1 VGLNLSFAHNETLLP
16 LKRIKLKKMPS
27 IKIILT
33 EDHQILRDGVKAL
46 IASENILIIGE
57 ASSGAELWKLLEK
70 DQPDIILMDI
80 SLPDASGIELTR
92 LISERY
98 PRIKVL
104 ILSMY
109 TDESFI
115 NQAIKSGAKGYLHK
129 NTTREEM
136 LIAIDTVYSGNDF
149 YSENISKII
158 LKNYIEKA
166 RMNSDEILDPHEV
179 LSKREIEILKMFA
192 EGFINKEIADRL
204 FISIRTV
211 ESHKNH
217 IMQKLSLKTQVELV
231 KYSIRHNLINI

>member
-1 VGLNLSFAHNETLLP
+1 
-16 LKRIKLKKMPS
+16 MPS

-33 EDHQILRDGVKAL
+33 EDHQLLRDGIKAL
-46 IASENILIIGE
+46 IASENIVIIGE
-57 ASSGAELWKLLEK
+57 ASTGAGLWKLME
-70 DQPDIILMDI
+70 DSHPDIILMDI
-80 SLPDASGIELTR
+80 SLPDVSGVELTR
-92 LISERY
+92 TLSERY
-98 PRIKVL
+98 PDVKVL
-104 ILSMY
+104 ILSMF

-115 NQAIKSGAKGYLHK
+115 NQAIKAGAKGYLHK

-136 LIAIDTVYSGNDF
+136 LMAIDAVYTGNEF

-158 LKNYIEKA
+158 LKSYIEKA
-166 RMNSDEILDPHEV
+166 KKNGEEINNPHEL

-217 IMQKLSLKTQVELV
+217 IMQKLNLKTQVELV
-231 KYSIRHNLINI
+231 KYAIRHNLINI

>member
-1 VGLNLSFAHNETLLP
+1 
-16 LKRIKLKKMPS
+16 MPP

-46 IASENILIIGE
+46 IASENIEITGE
-57 ASSGAELWKLLEK
+57 AASGAELWKLLENE
-70 DQPDIILMDI
+70 QPDIILMDI
-80 SLPDASGIELTR
+80 SLPDTSGIELTR

-98 PRIKVL
+98 PWIKVL
-104 ILSMY
+104 ILSMF

-149 YSENISKII
+149 YSDNISKII
-158 LKNYIEKA
+158 LKSYIEKA
-166 RMNSDEILDPHEV
+166 KVKSEEIQNPHEV

-192 EGFINKEIADRL
+192 EGFINKEIADKL

-217 IMQKLSLKTQVELV
+217 IMQKLNLKTQVELV
-231 KYSIRHNLINI
+231 KYAIRHNLINI

>member
-1 VGLNLSFAHNETLLP
+1 
-16 LKRIKLKKMPS
+16 MPP

-46 IASENILIIGE
+46 IASENIEITGE
-57 ASSGAELWKLLEK
+57 AASGAELWKLLENE
-70 DQPDIILMDI
+70 QPDIILMDI
-80 SLPDASGIELTR
+80 SLPDTSGIELTR
-92 LISERY
+92 LISERF
-98 PRIKVL
+98 PKIKVL
-104 ILSMY
+104 ILSMF

-149 YSENISKII
+149 YSDNISKII
-158 LKNYIEKA
+158 LKSYIEKA
-166 RMNSDEILDPHEV
+166 KVKSEEIQNPHEV

-192 EGFINKEIADRL
+192 EGFINKEIADKL

-217 IMQKLSLKTQVELV
+217 IMQKLNLKTQVELV
-231 KYSIRHNLINI
+231 KYAIRHNLINI

>member
-1 VGLNLSFAHNETLLP
+1 
-16 LKRIKLKKMPS
+16 MPP

-33 EDHQILRDGVKAL
+33 EDHQILRDGIKAL
-46 IASENILIIGE
+46 IASANITISGE
-57 ASSGAELWKLLEK
+57 ASTGQELWKLLDK
-70 DQPDIILMDI
+70 DLPDIILMDI
-80 SLPDASGIELTR
+80 SLPDTSGIELTR
-92 LISERY
+92 LVTEKY
-98 PRIKVL
+98 PEIKVL

-115 NQAIKSGAKGYLHK
+115 NQAIKAGAKGYLHK

-136 LIAIDTVYSGNDF
+136 LVAIDTVLSGNDF
-149 YSENISKII
+149 YSDNISKII

-166 RMNSDEILDPHEV
+166 KININEIDNPNEI

-217 IMQKLSLKTQVELV
+217 IMQKLNLKTQVELV
-231 KYSIRHNLINI
+231 KYAIRHNLINI

>member
-1 VGLNLSFAHNETLLP
+1 
-16 LKRIKLKKMPS
+16 MPS
-27 IKIILT
+27 IKIVLT

-46 IASENILIIGE
+46 IASENISIIGE
-57 ASSGAELWKLLEK
+57 ASTGAELWKLLEK

-98 PRIKVL
+98 PMVKVL

-149 YSENISKII
+149 YSENIAKII
-158 LKNYIEKA
+158 LKTYIEKA
-166 RMNSDEILDPHEV
+166 RMNSDEIQDPNEV

-217 IMQKLSLKTQVELV
+217 IMQKLGLKTQVELV